1 MYMQHQEGGLQA
13 VCEVMERYEKKAV
26 AEANVK
32 AIKKMISEY
41 HATKESILEDYTEE
55 EYSMALNELSEE
67 NIY

>member
-1 MYMQHQEGGLQA
+1 M
-13 VCEVMERYEKKAV
+13 CEVMEQYEKKAV

-55 EYSMALNELSEE
+55 EYSMALNELAGEK
-67 NIY
+67 YK